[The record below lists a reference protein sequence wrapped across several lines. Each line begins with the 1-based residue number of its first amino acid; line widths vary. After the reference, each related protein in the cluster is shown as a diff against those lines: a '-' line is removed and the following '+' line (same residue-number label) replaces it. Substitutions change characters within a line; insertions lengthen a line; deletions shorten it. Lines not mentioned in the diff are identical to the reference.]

1 MKKLIIIVL
10 LPVCLLLI
18 PTSCEETEALLGGNI
33 FNMKYTIVS
42 DTVPTAQVRQWAE
55 TSANQLAATSDTF
68 FPVDDPTS
76 LFVDRIEVF
85 GDPNTIQSSIRIFM
99 DRGTGANDHLNTIS
113 IELSGPFVEGQEITN
128 GTAIATLGAL
138 PGTAGGIDYDFDG
151 SADTYFSF
159 TITSLNTTTRTIGGS
174 FHMLLTRTNNRS
186 ADPVSIY
193 EGAFSWNY

>member
-10 LPVCLLLI
+10 MPLALLI
-18 PTSCEETEALLGGNI
+18 PTSCEETEVLLGGNI
-33 FNMKYTIVS
+33 FNLKYTQVS

-55 TSANQLAATSDTF
+55 TSSNQLAATSDTF

-85 GDPNTIQSSIRIFM
+85 GDPSTVQSSITIYM
-99 DRGTGANDHLNTIS
+99 DRSSGADDHLNTIL
-113 IELSGPFVEGQEITN
+113 IEVNGPIVEGQEISN
-128 GTAIATLGAL
+128 GVAEATLGGL
-138 PGTAGGIDYDFDG
+138 PNTANAILYDFDG

-159 TITSLNTTTRTIGGS
+159 TVTNLNTTTRTIGGS
-174 FHMLLTRTNNRS
+174 FHMLLTRTNDRN

>member
-10 LPVCLLLI
+10 LPVCLLLM

-55 TSANQLAATSDTF
+55 TSSNQLAASSDTF

-76 LFVDRIEVF
+76 LFADRIEVF
-85 GDPNTIQSSIRIFM
+85 GDPTTTQSSIDIYM
-99 DRGTGANDHLNTIS
+99 DRGSGPNSHLNTIFVRVA
-113 IELSGPFVEGQEITN
+113 GPVVEGQEITT
-128 GTAIATLGAL
+128 GTAEATFGNK
-138 PGTAGGIDYDFDG
+138 PNTSGSIDYDFDG

-159 TITSLNTTTRTIGGS
+159 TITNLNTTTRTIGGS
-174 FHMLLTRTNNRS
+174 FHMLLTRTDNRS